1 MGIVLAPPLGR
12 RLANCH
18 RTFGVLRLLPDIADV
33 ALAVLLSFLF
43 MPSKK
48 SIGRLKFDFV
58 GFILM
63 CLSLFS
69 LMLALSGSRVKVGVG
84 HILILL
90 PSG

>member
-1 MGIVLAPPLGR
+1 
-12 RLANCH
+12 
-18 RTFGVLRLLPDIADV
+18 
-33 ALAVLLSFLF
+33 

-48 SIGRLKFDFV
+48 IDRKIPKFDFV

-69 LMLALSGSRVKVGVG
+69 LMLALSSGQREGWGSDY
-84 HILILL
+84 ILILL